1 MAETF
6 MKSLAAILLLALT
19 VTGCTSRSNARLNAQ
34 QAYLAGQNATLQ
46 QQLAQPPGTF
56 QTVTVLGP
64 VQNSKVPWV
73 VGLTLAQAIATANY
87 IGTDEPTSITI
98 SRQGEIATIDANVL
112 MKGTVITLEAGD
124 TVEIR

>member
-1 MAETF
+1 
-6 MKSLAAILLLALT
+6 MKSLAALLLLALAM
-19 VTGCTSRSNARLNAQ
+19 TGCTSRSNARLNAQ

-46 QQLAQPPGTF
+46 QQLSQPAGNFP
-56 QTVTVLGP
+56 TVSIIGP
-64 VQNSKVPWV
+64 VQNAKVPWV

-98 SRQGEIATIDANVL
+98 SRQGEIATIDAKVL
-112 MKGTVITLEAGD
+112 LNGTVITLEAGD

>member
-1 MAETF
+1 
-6 MKSLAAILLLALT
+6 MKSLTAILLLALA

-34 QAYLAGQNATLQ
+34 QAYLAGQNSTLQ
-46 QQLAQPPGTF
+46 QQLAQSPSNFP
-56 QTVTVLGP
+56 TVTVLGP

-87 IGTDEPTSITI
+87 VGNDEPTSITI

-112 MKGTVITLEAGD
+112 LKGTVINLEAGD

>member
-1 MAETF
+1 
-6 MKSLAAILLLALT
+6 MKSLAAILLLTLA

-46 QQLAQPPGTF
+46 QQLAQQPSNFP
-56 QTVTVLGP
+56 TVTVLGP

-87 IGTDEPTSITI
+87 IGNDEQKTITI

-112 MKGTVITLEAGD
+112 LKGTVINLEAGD

>member
-1 MAETF
+1 
-6 MKSLAAILLLALT
+6 MKSLAAILLLLT
-19 VTGCTSRSNARLNAQ
+19 VAVTGCTSRSNARLNAQ

-46 QQLAQPPGTF
+46 QQLAQQPSNFP
-56 QTVTVLGP
+56 TVTILGP

-73 VGLTLAQAIATANY
+73 VGLTLAQAVATANY
-87 IGTDEPTSITI
+87 IGADEPTSITI

-112 MKGTVITLEAGD
+112 LKGTVINLEAGD

>member
-1 MAETF
+1 
-6 MKSLAAILLLALT
+6 MKSLAAILLLLT
-19 VTGCTSRSNARLNAQ
+19 VAVTGCTSRSNARLNAQ

-46 QQLAQPPGTF
+46 QQLAQQPSNFP
-56 QTVTVLGP
+56 TVTILGP

-73 VGLTLAQAIATANY
+73 VGLTLAQAVATANY
-87 IGTDEPTSITI
+87 MGADEPTSITI

-112 MKGTVITLEAGD
+112 LKGTVINLEAGD

>member
-1 MAETF
+1 
-6 MKSLAAILLLALT
+6 MKSLTAILLLALA

-46 QQLAQPPGTF
+46 QQLAQSPSNFP
-56 QTVTVLGP
+56 TVTVLGP

-87 IGTDEPTSITI
+87 IGAGDPTSITI
-98 SRQGEIATIDANVL
+98 SRQGEIATIDAKVL
-112 MKGTVITLEAGD
+112 LNGTVITLEAGD

>member
-1 MAETF
+1 
-6 MKSLAAILLLALT
+6 MKSLTAILLLVLA

-46 QQLAQPPGTF
+46 QQLAQQPGNF
-56 QTVTVLGP
+56 PTVTILGP

-87 IGTDEPTSITI
+87 VGNDEPTSITI
-98 SRQGEIATIDANVL
+98 SRQGEIATVDANVL
-112 MKGTVITLEAGD
+112 LKGTVINLEAGD